1 MPEDATIIDG
11 ENYRNTNTGGFREV
25 IMNQVKKIVNTYSQ
39 ELTKGFMKYSQP
51 NQFGI
56 QEPVAYISDGR
67 KSYSQSVEA
76 LYDLIQPKFDNKAT
90 TNIEKIKEKIK
101 ERYDDYKKSSN
112 IDWDNEKVK
121 LMREMFQELCLFLE
135 RLGWLEESGFEQ

>member
-25 IMNQVKKIVNTYSQ
+25 IMNQVKKIINTYSQ

-56 QEPVAYISDGR
+56 QEPIAYVSDGR

-76 LYDLIQPKFDNKAT
+76 LYDLLQPKFDTKAKA
-90 TNIEKIKEKIK
+90 NIDLIKDKLKEKYKDYIK
-101 ERYDDYKKSSN
+101 CN
-112 IDWDNEKVK
+112 GIDWDIEKVK
-121 LMREMFQELCLFLE
+121 IMREMFQELCLFLE